1 MFLLLVKEYG
11 LIIDPNIKYNKEKQI
26 EIIIIKFKKLLFSKP
41 ETHNIKSSS
50 FFSNLININN
60 KLRKKTNGNN
70 RETILGKLYKEYKK
84 YDFKEY
90 PSSVI

>member
-60 KLRKKTNGNN
+60 KLRKKQMA
-70 RETILGKLYKEYKK
+70 TIVKQFWENYIKSIKRHQMSQRIG
-84 YDFKEY
+84 
-90 PSSVI
+90 SI